1 MSLSRTI
8 YGNPPAKANSYRIGN
23 GRFYKA
29 DSVKKYEADF
39 IRQWVNQGEITGRF
53 ELSLIVYF
61 RSDRS
66 DLDNSAKVIL
76 DLLQTVKAI
85 SNDRNCMKIYAEK
98 RIDQKEPRIEIKIKE
113 H

>member
-1 MSLSRTI
+1 M
-8 YGNPPAKANSYRIGN
+8 
-23 GRFYKA
+23 
-29 DSVKKYEADF
+29 
-39 IRQWVNQGEITGRF
+39 NQGEITGRF

-66 DLDNSAKVIL
+66 DLDNSPKVIL

-85 SNDRNCMKIYAEK
+85 SNDRNCVKIYAEK
-98 RIDQKEPRIEIKIKE
+98 RIDPKEPRIEITIKE